1 MKVGGTFREFL
12 STEKLSPD
20 SHFAVGSRVELQKST
35 QWSRPQGRP
44 QSGFSIVVVLIAI
57 LLFSNTTH
65 VILVIQSGF
74 SIVVLTTHVILQ

>member
-57 LLFSNTTH
+57 LLFSNTSNNSSDTT
-65 VILVIQSGF
+65 LNDYYSGYNKP
-74 SIVVLTTHVILQ
+74 